1 MFLLLSLSRRL
12 LVSLPPWRR
21 LMPRVLSNSAP
32 SINPPKPSSSSSL
45 ITTCSRRL
53 CRAWKSVGTLS
64 YIILLEHIAPP
75 PSPKQTKGQKI
86 PLFCIDTKKMPLGKL
101 SKVQIAKG
109 FEVSHIVYTDV
120 TIQVYK
126 LYNVYLNIKFVAYIV
141 GS

>member
-1 MFLLLSLSRRL
+1 MEIGR
-12 LVSLPPWRR
+12 
-21 LMPRVLSNSAP
+21 N
-32 SINPPKPSSSSSL
+32 
-45 ITTCSRRL
+45 
-53 CRAWKSVGTLS
+53 
-64 YIILLEHIAPP
+64 IILCNVIRMRSPP
-75 PSPKQTKGQKI
+75 PKQTKGQNV

-126 LYNVYLNIKFVAYIV
+126 LYNACLNINFIAYIV